1 VPQAFADLEEIVVA
15 NIQRV
20 ETDQLLIMELQ
31 KNYHYIGRRM
41 QRLGTLPSNGRRAI
55 KRKHEVVEDTPVAVA
70 VPVEG
75 GGGDGGGGGE
85 EADADADAD
94 AAAQEYLRF
103 LAPAGA
109 LEAVRIAPPPLE
121 EEDLYAPHPNQP
133 FCGVES

>member
-1 VPQAFADLEEIVVA
+1 MPQAFADLEEIVVA

-85 EADADADAD
+85 GEGEGGGGEGGGGAGLEVPFVPSGGQKRALLHALPASTLSSLH
-94 AAAQEYLRF
+94 AF
-103 LAPAGA
+103 L
-109 LEAVRIAPPPLE
+109 
-121 EEDLYAPHPNQP
+121 
-133 FCGVES
+133 